1 MPSSK
6 HLAQSAHDE
15 LFKFFVSGGA
25 GKALYSGAGHD
36 VFGLRAVYA
45 AAFKIEKRG
54 VVQFTDGRA
63 VVAGDVFLRS
73 EDEGHRLVDGVLAQ
87 HEDGL
92 LLVTR

>member
-36 VFGLRAVYA
+36 VFGLCAVYA

-54 VVQFTDGRA
+54 VVQLADGRA
-63 VVAGDVFLRS
+63 VVAGS
-73 EDEGHRLVDGVLAQ
+73 
-87 HEDGL
+87 L
-92 LLVTR
+92 LTVMFSIVCSLPLSRCYLSFQGG